1 MEETREYEFS
11 EAQNAVFREL
21 SHKMGFIAVFLVA
34 LGVLYLG
41 AGLLGNSLLN
51 KIGSLLEPAFLATYN
66 VQDHARS
73 LLISCITATIVFFC
87 TAFWMRGA
95 AARFQ
100 AIARTEGHDIE
111 LLMSA
116 MRALKRLYRLWSIVL
131 SVGLAMGLILLV
143 RTLLEHA

>member
-1 MEETREYEFS
+1 MAQTQEYEFG

-21 SHKMGFIAVFLVA
+21 SQKMTHIAGFLLA
-34 LGVLYLG
+34 LGVLYLT
-41 AGLLGNSLLN
+41 AGLLGNTLLN
-51 KIGSLLEPAFLATYN
+51 KVGSLLEPSFLATYN

-73 LLISCITATIVFFC
+73 LLLSCFIATVVFFC

-95 AARFQ
+95 SNRFQ
-100 AIARTEGHDIE
+100 NIVETEGHDIE

-131 SVGLAMGLILLV
+131 SAGMAMGLILLV
-143 RTLLEHA
+143 RTLFERA